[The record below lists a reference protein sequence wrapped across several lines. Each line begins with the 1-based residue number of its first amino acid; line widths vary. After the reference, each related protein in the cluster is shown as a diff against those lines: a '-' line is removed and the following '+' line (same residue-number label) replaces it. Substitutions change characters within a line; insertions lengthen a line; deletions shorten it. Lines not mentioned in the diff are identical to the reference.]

1 MGAGFFAR
9 MFFSTRIL
17 DHRATF
23 VNTVHMNKSTLKES
37 PLLCSMISFYRRS
50 LCFLRG
56 RKWDPHPSPQWQ
68 QLELPFTRTP
78 VKRWNR

>member
-1 MGAGFFAR
+1 
-9 MFFSTRIL
+9 
-17 DHRATF
+17 
-23 VNTVHMNKSTLKES
+23 MNKSTLKES